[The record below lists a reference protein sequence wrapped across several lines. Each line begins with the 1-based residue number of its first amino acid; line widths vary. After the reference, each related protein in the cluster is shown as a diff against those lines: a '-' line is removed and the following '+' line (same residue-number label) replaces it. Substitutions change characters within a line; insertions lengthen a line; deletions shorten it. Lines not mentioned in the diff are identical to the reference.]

1 MAQHKARAP
10 TLSMKFSRM
19 ELPGLPDRPELDGNP
34 QEAHTAY
41 LPAPEVEQPQRRA
54 PVPVAARKTQWNAE
68 YQLEHRKVGHTSE
81 IQPKK
86 SLIKVYKGHM
96 SPITCVEFGTIDNRE
111 FLFTGSVDTT
121 ARMYNV
127 ATSGC
132 LHIFEGHT
140 ASVTAITLCHIAG
153 VSQETVE
160 SRPIHQT
167 LNPEWG
173 DPKRDRWVFDCEHT
187 YKTINVKMF
196 DFDELGH
203 HDYMGQVEIRLRTD
217 ILKNGTE
224 IAAVDVNKWYSI
236 TQGGKPVG
244 KGKIKLK
251 TSWSDAKQQL
261 TVFLLQAKD
270 LPAMDGALHFS
281 DPYVIITVKDEI
293 LPRFFTAGADK
304 VAKMWSIDTGQV
316 VQNFVGHSRPINALT
331 VKKCLHQTVLLS
343 ASLDKTIRM
352 WSVDKGSCLTV
363 IEHPAPVMCLRLE
376 VIPDRGVKRNVRE
389 ELVIKPGQLLV
400 HADLEFDVLN
410 NTKLLSVIIRQGK
423 DLPAMDLTGKSDPF
437 VVVSVGHHSHKSRII
452 YQNLNPVWNERYLF
466 DDFDFEQD
474 IIVRI
479 YDWDLLGAP
488 EYMGH
493 VAISL
498 ENLKL
503 ARKSH
508 TWHYIDYDPYSQVR
522 LFTGCLDKTLRM
534 INLRTNRVLKTYK
547 GHTGSVTAVHLT
559 YVLGKMHM
567 FSCALDK
574 TVKMWE
580 LDFFDDEYE
589 KPALPSG
596 SWDFPA
602 PINDFEPVVMEEHLR
617 FFVGCEDSK
626 IYMRTMITSEITSTS
641 GWRRQLAI
649 FLDSIPFSFF
659 TLSLI
664 VLDISIGLYYDES
677 INPDPSIKDCF
688 GREPL
693 PAAIITCLVLW
704 IFSQEVFGQVLLQR
718 QHFFVPLGWGKAWAY
733 LDVLIVAISVGVSAF
748 KVAFD
753 YQQAIINEKGA
764 YIPPPLLAK
773 SEEGFLYCTVSE
785 QSSNK
790 ETQKAAT
797 GFRAARVLGRIALAI
812 RIVRALVKA
821 ARIAQKLGGNRGKK
835 FVGHDKSVTALKIVP
850 PVSKM
855 FSLWQIVGS
864 LCAHG
869 EDAELAALSQ
879 WRASYEN
886 KWRFVSSSSDCVV
899 IMWDIMGTEIRVDP
913 RITMHDEEVKSLP
926 IAELAV

>member
-1 MAQHKARAP
+1 MAQHNARAP

-19 ELPGLPDRPELDGNP
+19 ELPGLPDRPKLEGNP
-34 QEAHTAY
+34 HEAHMAF
-41 LPAPEVEQPQRRA
+41 LPGPEVEQPQRRA

-68 YQLEHRKVGHTSE
+68 YKVEHRKVGHTSE
-81 IQPKK
+81 TQPRK
-86 SLIKVYKGHM
+86 SLIKVYKGHV
-96 SPITCVEFGTIDNRE
+96 SPITCVEFGTIEDRE

-127 ATSGC
+127 ATSDC

-140 ASVTAITLCHIAG
+140 ASVTAIALCHIAG
-153 VSQETVE
+153 VSHETVQ
-160 SRPIHQT
+160 SRTILQT

-187 YKTINVKMF
+187 YKTIIVRMF
-196 DFDELGH
+196 DFDEIGY

-217 ILKNGTE
+217 ILKSGTE
-224 IAAVDVNKWYSI
+224 KAAIDVNQWYSI

-251 TSWSDAKQQL
+251 TSWNDAKQQL
-261 TVFLLQAKD
+261 TVFLLEAKD
-270 LPAMDGALHFS
+270 LPQMDGALQKS

-316 VQNFVGHSRPINALT
+316 LQNFVGHSRPINALSIN
-331 VKKCLHQTVLLS
+331 KCLNQTVLLS
-343 ASLDKTIRM
+343 ASLDKTVRM
-352 WSVDKGSCLTV
+352 WSVDKGSCLAV
-363 IEHPAPVMCLRLE
+363 IEHPAPVMCCKLE
-376 VIPDRGVKRNVRE
+376 VIPDRGVKRNVSE
-389 ELVIKPGQLLV
+389 EQILKPGQLLV
-400 HADLEFDVLN
+400 HADLDFDVIK
-410 NTKLLSVIIRQGK
+410 NTKLLSVLIRQGK
-423 DLPAMDLTGKSDPF
+423 DLPAMDFTGKSDPF
-437 VVVSVGHHSHKSRII
+437 VVVSVGHHSHKSQVV

-479 YDWDLLGAP
+479 YDWDLLGSP

-493 VAISL
+493 VAFPL
-498 ENLKL
+498 EPMKL
-503 ARKSH
+503 ARRSH
-508 TWHYIDYDPYSQVR
+508 KWHHIDYDPYSQVR
-522 LFTGCLDKTLRM
+522 LFTGCSDNKLRM
-534 INLRTNRVLKTYK
+534 MNMRTNKVLKTYK
-547 GHTGSVTAVHLT
+547 GHTGSVTAVHLR
-559 YVLGKMHM
+559 YVLGKIRM

-574 TVKMWE
+574 TVKMWD
-580 LDFFDDEYE
+580 LDFFDAEYE
-589 KPALPSG
+589 KPALPSQ

-602 PINDFEPVVMEEHLR
+602 PINDFEPAVMEENLR
-617 FFVGCEDSK
+617 IFAGCEDSR
-626 IYMRTMITSEITSTS
+626 IYMRTMTTSEVTSTS

-649 FLDSIPFSFF
+649 FLDSIAFSFF

-664 VLDISIGLYYDES
+664 VVDISVGLYYDES
-677 INPDPSIKDCF
+677 INPDPKFKDCF

-718 QHFFVPLGWGKAWAY
+718 QHFFVPLGWSKGWSY

-753 YQQAIINEKGA
+753 YAQPIFNEKGA
-764 YIPPPLLAK
+764 YLPPPLLEK
-773 SEEGFLYCTVSE
+773 SEEGFLYCIVSE
-785 QSSNK
+785 EGSNK

-812 RIVRALVKA
+812 RILRAIVKA
-821 ARIAQKLGGNRGKK
+821 ARIAQKLGGSRGKK

-850 PVSKM
+850 PVSRT
-855 FSLWQIVGS
+855 FPFWQSVGN
-864 LCAHG
+864 LCAHIG
-869 EDAELAALSQ
+869 EAKELDK

-886 KWRFVSSSSDCVV
+886 NWRFVSSSSDCVV
-899 IMWDIMGTEIRVDP
+899 IMWDVMGTEIRVDP
-913 RITMHDEEVKSLP
+913 RITVHDEEVKSLP